1 MYILG
6 LFSIFLFQDSGVIS
20 GFEALEPKS
29 IQRLPASWVRSLFAG
44 EYKDRERW
52 NYSLISED
60 GKRLYVGV
68 SMVNLTSGECHVRE
82 VFQSAS
88 VPGTPIVGSW
98 QTEALDY
105 RLWRREE
112 DDVFIVRPLSEP
124 SPTSLVV
131 AHHAQERY
139 DPDKG
144 PISRY
149 SFGISQLEFGSQSAC
164 DNRSLLRLSFSG
176 YSSLLLQDT
185 WLDIGTSRTL
195 ISSAPPVEFF
205 FFDEGRIQPV
215 SSIPITWDAS
225 SILCVASNRGILI
238 EGCTSPKEK
247 NAWINVQSFHPG
259 RGFRYLETIIRTEEV
274 SDNYAIQA
282 TVLPGTRA
290 LVTLTP
296 KYGAKNLQSRAF
308 VVDYFSG
315 KVQEAGPYSILATSR
330 SGKRVLLGSISWDE
344 PAYLL
349 HF

>member
-1 MYILG
+1 MG
-6 LFSIFLFQDSGVIS
+6 LL
-20 GFEALEPKS
+20 
-29 IQRLPASWVRSLFAG
+29 AG
-44 EYKDRERW
+44 EKKDREQW

-68 SMVNLTSGECHVRE
+68 SMVDLGTGECSVRE
-82 VFQSAS
+82 IFQSAS
-88 VPGTPIVGSW
+88 IPGMPVVGSW
-98 QTEALDY
+98 QVESEHYVSRRED
-105 RLWRREE
+105 RSRHLWRREE
-112 DDVFIVRPLSEP
+112 DEVFIVRPSSEP
-124 SPTSLVV
+124 SSTSLVV

-149 SFGISQLEFGSQSAC
+149 SFGISQLEFGSKSAC
-164 DNRSLLRLSFSG
+164 DNRSQLRLSFSG
-176 YSSLLLQDT
+176 YRSLLLQHT

-225 SILCVASNRGILI
+225 NILCVASNRGILI
-238 EGCTSPKEK
+238 EGFTSPKEK

-259 RGFRYLETIIRTEEV
+259 RGFPYLETIIKTDGV
-274 SDNYAIQA
+274 SDNYEIQA

-296 KYGAKNLQSRAF
+296 KYGAKNLQPKAF

-315 KVQEAGPYSILATSR
+315 KVAEAGNFAILATSR
-330 SGKRVLLGSISWDE
+330 SGRWVLLGSMSWSE

-349 HF
+349 RF